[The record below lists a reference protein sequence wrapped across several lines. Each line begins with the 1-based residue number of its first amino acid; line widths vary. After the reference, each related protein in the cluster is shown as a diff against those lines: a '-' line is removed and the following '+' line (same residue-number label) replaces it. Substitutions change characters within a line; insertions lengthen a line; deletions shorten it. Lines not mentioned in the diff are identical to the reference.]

1 MGKVEDN
8 QPMIVLGF
16 ARNTNA
22 ITSSPGSGVRVI
34 DTHRHHTVVYTEETL
49 GLSSILI
56 NEVDISAGWVSFL
69 SFYQYQILSGTK
81 AECGPTVSKLN
92 RLAKLLPE

>member
-22 ITSSPGSGVRVI
+22 ITTSPGSDVRVI
-34 DTHRHHTVVYTEETL
+34 DTHRDHTIIYTEKTL

-56 NEVDISAGWVSFL
+56 NVVDISAGWVSFL
-69 SFYQYQILSGTK
+69 SFYQ
-81 AECGPTVSKLN
+81 
-92 RLAKLLPE
+92 